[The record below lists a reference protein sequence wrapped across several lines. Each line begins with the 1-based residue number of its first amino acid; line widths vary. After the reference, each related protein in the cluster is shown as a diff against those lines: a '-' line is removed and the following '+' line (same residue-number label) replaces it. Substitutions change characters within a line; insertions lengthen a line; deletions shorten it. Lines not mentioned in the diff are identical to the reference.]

1 LPPAPARRSL
11 LRERAGGL
19 GSMRVDRPFT
29 NLINGTTQFVIPV
42 FQRDY
47 TWSQSQCSQLW
58 SDILHVAKSGSDR
71 GYFLGS
77 IVHVAAG
84 DSSAGFTRWLLIDGQ
99 QRMTTLSLLLIAL
112 RDHIRGTNWRR
123 AEDDPTPRRIDAY
136 FFKNVQ
142 EEGVREQKLMLRRND
157 QGILLALIEGKEL
170 PNNILDRIRENY
182 DFFRDGL
189 SGVDPAD
196 VYRGIGR
203 QA

>member
-1 LPPAPARRSL
+1 L
-11 LRERAGGL
+11 
-19 GSMRVDRPFT
+19 
-29 NLINGTTQFVIPV
+29 
-42 FQRDY
+42 
-47 TWSQSQCSQLW
+47 
-58 SDILHVAKSGSDR
+58 
-71 GYFLGS
+71 
-77 IVHVAAG
+77 
-84 DSSAGFTRWLLIDGQ
+84 
-99 QRMTTLSLLLIAL
+99 
-112 RDHIRGTNWRR
+112 
-123 AEDDPTPRRIDAY
+123 IDAY